1 MSTAAMKLAW
11 CFSFILFAFAVQ
23 EEPYQHEEV
32 PGQKDFELK
41 LTLCNFYFLSYISA
55 TAQGET
61 KQLGAFPV
69 ETRIFNAFPNI
80 NASAFVVFEEE
91 RISRLT
97 YGHFVVARP
106 ILESHADFVIQFKK
120 IPKEGMYAT

>member
-1 MSTAAMKLAW
+1 M
-11 CFSFILFAFAVQ
+11 
-23 EEPYQHEEV
+23 
-32 PGQKDFELK
+32 
-41 LTLCNFYFLSYISA
+41 
-55 TAQGET
+55 
-61 KQLGAFPV
+61 
-69 ETRIFNAFPNI
+69 

-106 ILESHADFVIQFKK
+106 MLESHADFVIQFKK

>member
-1 MSTAAMKLAW
+1 MKLAW

-23 EEPYQHEEV
+23 EEPYQHEE
-32 PGQKDFELK
+32 
-41 LTLCNFYFLSYISA
+41 SA
-55 TAQGET
+55 AVQGET
-61 KQLGAFPV
+61 KQLGGFPV

-106 ILESHADFVIQFKK
+106 MLESHADFVIQFKK

>member
-1 MSTAAMKLAW
+1 MRR
-11 CFSFILFAFAVQ
+11 
-23 EEPYQHEEV
+23 YQV
-32 PGQKDFELK
+32 RKNFELK
-41 LTLCNFYFLSYISA
+41 LTSCHFYYSCYISA
-55 TAQGET
+55 AAQGET

-106 ILESHADFVIQFKK
+106 MLESHADFVIQFRKV
-120 IPKEGMYAT
+120 PKEGMYAT